1 MFRLSE
7 SDYRRLEP
15 LAVKVYKRSARS
27 THVARLMESKVG
39 RRALV
44 DMMFL
49 EADDPYGEI
58 IPLAGKSEE
67 KIIEAAHVAK
77 IDAETKSAFEQAG
90 VPYVKG
96 KVNARSI
103 VLTDELLKSLQK
115 NKEMQSKMDDMQS
128 QIDGYATT
136 MVAVMRDAEISE
148 GKIRDLIADRDTILE
163 KFTDVK
169 EYLITTIK
177 DTEGNNKAL
186 ADRLVAIKK
195 YTDPK
200 EFSVFLQKI
209 KEDPRYA
216 KAFATAIKEKK
227 MLVDKKTT
235 DAIRES
241 LSFTNRVKSYF
252 SRISKWFKGKLD
264 PILKKIYSFFVEK
277 NDNGTVKIKW
287 LHVAIVAV
295 VIIAIGF
302 LLFGTSAGEKVRNFV
317 LNAIKAGINGIRS
330 AVRYVLGKGGAP
342 KEAIDET
349 EGFLD
354 EATA

>member
-15 LAVKVYKRSARS
+15 LAMKVYKRSARS

-49 EADDPYGEI
+49 EADDPYGEV

-77 IDAETKSAFEQAG
+77 IDAETKSALERTG

-96 KVNARSI
+96 KVSARSI
-103 VLTDELLKSLQK
+103 ALTDQLQK
-115 NKEMQSKMDDMQS
+115 ALNENDELKG
-128 QIDGYATT
+128 QIQGFAT
-136 MVAVMRDAEISE
+136 VVSAYERDAEISAGRIQNLIVDRE
-148 GKIRDLIADRDTILE
+148 KLTKIR
-163 KFTDVK
+163 
-169 EYLITTIK
+169 EYLTGTIK
-177 DTEGNNKAL
+177 DVEGNNKAL

-200 EFSVFLQKI
+200 EFSTFLEKI

-227 MLVDKKTT
+227 MLVDKETT